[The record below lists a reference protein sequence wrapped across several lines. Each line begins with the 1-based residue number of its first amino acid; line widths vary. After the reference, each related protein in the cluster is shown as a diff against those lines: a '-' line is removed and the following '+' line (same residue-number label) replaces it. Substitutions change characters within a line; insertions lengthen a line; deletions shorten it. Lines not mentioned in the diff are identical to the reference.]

1 MLTHSH
7 SYESSLIKHTVQEV
21 EEDTGAPMAT
31 YRLTQYIKRSFN
43 LQWNT
48 ERRNTQKLQCYFEG
62 WRILMK
68 TSFSKRSD
76 CRNYVWKSSRVNWV
90 WRFDQIWPN
99 SITYKVQWRCNPCIK
114 YFHHTSKKF
123 TSNFTNEEPDSC
135 QFLPEID
142 SYSLGWIVDGL
153 QLILLRRI
161 KKFQGQNKYWPRL
174 LNGFFLHA
182 LRALRPYDQR
192 GWPGQTTSQ
201 PHIIWRVNIPKKV
214 CDTRNSDWIVC

>member
-1 MLTHSH
+1 
-7 SYESSLIKHTVQEV
+7 
-21 EEDTGAPMAT
+21 MAT

-123 TSNFTNEEPDSC
+123 TSNFMNEDPGSC
-135 QFLPEID
+135 RLQEIGIQEN
-142 SYSLGWIVDGL
+142 SGKNPS
-153 QLILLRRI
+153 RKPNNFREI
-161 KKFQGQNKYWPRL
+161 KKSKRNPNISPR
-174 LNGFFLHA
+174 NIKKIMEKFKK
-182 LRALRPYDQR
+182 
-192 GWPGQTTSQ
+192 
-201 PHIIWRVNIPKKV
+201 IIKAVWV
-214 CDTRNSDWIVC
+214 CDPRNSDWIVC